1 MKNRGMLIT
10 FEGGEGAGKTTHA
23 ELFKNY
29 LNEKGLSFFAT
40 REPGGPD
47 FSEAVRALTKDM
59 RFKDKSII
67 SELLLFESARAD
79 IVEKRIIPAL
89 NEGKIVIMDRF
100 YDSTTVYQSF
110 GRGVNRED
118 VEYFNKVA
126 SQGLVPDLTIY
137 LKIGQDKAF
146 IRKGGADKDDAIE
159 QSGDEFHERI
169 RVGFDTLAKEN
180 PERFLVVD
188 SSLPI
193 AEVFGQI
200 VAAFEK
206 KFEQKNK

>member
-1 MKNRGMLIT
+1 MK
-10 FEGGEGAGKTTHA
+10 
-23 ELFKNY
+23 
-29 LNEKGLSFFAT
+29 
-40 REPGGPD
+40 
-47 FSEAVRALTKDM
+47 
-59 RFKDKSII
+59 
-67 SELLLFESARAD
+67 
-79 IVEKRIIPAL
+79 
-89 NEGKIVIMDRF
+89 
-100 YDSTTVYQSF
+100 
-110 GRGVNRED
+110 
-118 VEYFNKVA
+118 
-126 SQGLVPDLTIY
+126 LTIY